1 MGTWGGTR
9 PNSGRKS
16 KAWHQAN
23 ATAPKASSSRRRIE
37 SATET
42 SASPKAPAEPKKPE
56 TISAAAMMRA
66 VEMIQEHSRA
76 QADRRPEFNP
86 FVAAKPPPGVVP
98 SDKRMAMDSAIAG
111 WANSAW
117 LDGAVFNS
125 ISAEGVQFLGYPF
138 LSQLA
143 QRPEYRVISET
154 IADDCTR
161 KWIDF
166 DVTGDEKEIQDRL
179 SKDPRGERER
189 MNDPDARKQR
199 VARSG
204 KADKVKALKDDQ
216 ERLEVRDRFYQTIVN
231 DGFFGRSHL
240 EIDLGVGREELKTP
254 LGDGRSE
261 LSRAKVQKG
270 SFRDLKVIEPVWTY
284 PTTYNATNPLEPW
297 WYDPEVWY
305 VMGVEVHKSRL
316 MPFVGSPVPD
326 MLKPAYSFGGLSLSQ
341 MAMPYVDIWLQTR
354 QHVADLI
361 RNFSIVALSSNLATL
376 LQPGGAND
384 LIARCLLFNATRD
397 NQGLM
402 LLNKADEELTNITTP
417 LGGLDHLQAQAQE
430 HMCVQAGTLIE
441 TDQGQIPIED
451 VTNSHR
457 VLTRCGFSPIKWV
470 GVTDHRDTL
479 IEIDAG
485 CSRIRVTKEHPVW
498 SSTTNDFV
506 NAENVQVSH
515 CLLAL
520 DAPGNMANRL
530 LGEEDGGGRPI
541 WDITGIKKREDSYI
555 GRCGRRIAGQ
565 FHRAMKSITSTMM
578 GATICGT
585 ISNYLLALSIWKG
598 MEEPVPSCPRN
609 TQKNVMPA
617 ALISRRRYLVLNIAQ
632 ANANGDHT
640 RSITDGFHIDPMKR
654 NVSAVENHSAQNE
667 KHSHASVLDHAY
679 SVPVSRVSVIK
690 VPRQPVYN
698 IEVDGPPEFFANG
711 ILVHNSSVCRIPL
724 VKLTG
729 ISPSGLNA
737 TSEFE
742 VKVYDDTISARQQRL
757 MRSKLTRVIN
767 FEQLSMWGEV
777 DPEITFRFEP
787 LRELDEKER
796 GEKEAKDAERNQKY
810 VDMGALAP
818 GEIRKA
824 IIDDPTLPY
833 TDLDPDEVPDLAH
846 EEEEGLQPEGGRSDP
861 ADNGGAEDT
870 RLPFAQDGRLQNRK
884 FSRNIPVRRNRR
896 GAGEMANDAGFSESD
911 HPRGQPG
918 NAGQFGSGGGG
929 TEGPKKAAKADI
941 GRAWENPKLL
951 SKVVRKSKIE
961 KTGEKFDDSFD
972 TFSDSVG
979 SWKYNIDQVSKIT
992 KEDRDSLK
1000 EGEYFEADQEVEEE
1014 QQNAEIHVDD
1024 VRTHLVGLFDK
1035 TAALLGLQ
1043 EVDFGEQE
1051 FDGLTIDQAVAID
1064 AAITRLDLQGEAGL
1078 IENRTDQLDAEVEY
1092 EEEDSKLIG
1101 EATDKLREQISKIND
1116 GALEALA
1123 AIKKIM
1129 SGEKES
1135 GNG

>member
-1 MGTWGGTR
+1 MGWGGTR

-37 SATET
+37 SSTET

-66 VEMIQEHSRA
+66 VERIREHSRA
-76 QADRRPEFNP
+76 QADRRTELNP

-98 SDKRMAMDSAIAG
+98 ADKRMAMDSALAG
-111 WANSAW
+111 WANTAW

-179 SKDPRGERER
+179 TKDPRGERER

-361 RNFSIVALSSNLATL
+361 RNFSIVALSSDLAAL

-402 LLNKADEELTNITTP
+402 LLNKATEELKIITAS
-417 LGGLDHLQAQAQE
+417 LAGLDHLQAQSQE
-430 HMCVQAGTLIE
+430 H
-441 TDQGQIPIED
+441 
-451 VTNSHR
+451 
-457 VLTRCGFSPIKWV
+457 
-470 GVTDHRDTL
+470 
-479 IEIDAG
+479 
-485 CSRIRVTKEHPVW
+485 
-498 SSTTNDFV
+498 
-506 NAENVQVSH
+506 
-515 CLLAL
+515 
-520 DAPGNMANRL
+520 
-530 LGEEDGGGRPI
+530 
-541 WDITGIKKREDSYI
+541 
-555 GRCGRRIAGQ
+555 
-565 FHRAMKSITSTMM
+565 
-578 GATICGT
+578 IC
-585 ISNYLLALSIWKG
+585 
-598 MEEPVPSCPRN
+598 
-609 TQKNVMPA
+609 
-617 ALISRRRYLVLNIAQ
+617 
-632 ANANGDHT
+632 
-640 RSITDGFHIDPMKR
+640 
-654 NVSAVENHSAQNE
+654 SAV
-667 KHSHASVLDHAY
+667 
-679 SVPVSRVSVIK
+679 
-690 VPRQPVYN
+690 
-698 IEVDGPPEFFANG
+698 
-711 ILVHNSSVCRIPL
+711 RIPL
-724 VKLTG
+724 VKFTG

-742 VKVYDDTISARQQRL
+742 VKVYDDTISARQHRL

-833 TDLDPDEVPDLAH
+833 TDLDPDEVPDLAQ
-846 EEEEGLQPEGGRSDP
+846 EEEDGLQPEGGHSDP
-861 ADNGGAEDT
+861 AANGGAEDT

-896 GAGEMANDAGFSESD
+896 GAGEMAKDAAFSESE

-929 TEGPKKAAKADI
+929 KESSGKEPAKKDNPDKT
-941 GRAWENPKLL
+941 RAWENPAVLARAIKRSKFTKAGDALRKEHSSLEELNGEIGSAL
-951 SKVVRKSKIE
+951 SDIHDITPEDRADLKNDE
-961 KTGEKFDDSFD
+961 EFEGEQNFLDAIDN
-972 TFSDSVG
+972 TIIYADSV
-979 SWKYNIDQVSKIT
+979 
-992 KEDRDSLK
+992 R
-1000 EGEYFEADQEVEEE
+1000 
-1014 QQNAEIHVDD
+1014 
-1024 VRTHLVGLFDK
+1024 
-1035 TAALLGLQ
+1035 
-1043 EVDFGEQE
+1043 
-1051 FDGLTIDQAVAID
+1051 
-1064 AAITRLDLQGEAGL
+1064 
-1078 IENRTDQLDAEVEY
+1078 
-1092 EEEDSKLIG
+1092 SKLRDLGNKAAEFIG
-1101 EATDKLREQISKIND
+1101 EAPHETDAENDVDELSVTASERIEKIASDASDLAEEIDSEVESLQELIDDEDADEDDIQNGVDVLREKVQGLHDHVK
-1116 GALEALA
+1116 EALA
-1123 AIKKIM
+1123 EIDLVMKGKHEDVETE
-1129 SGEKES
+1129 EKERVTDAERWGKLTRVERQAEIKARQDAREDDDRRSVQEARGKVDEALES
-1135 GNG
+1135 GWRPSFNDHGGWERPEALKSVASPRQLEAVYQRLDEKGIELPKRIRDGWLKK